1 MFSFNEIELMKN
13 NNLRSRREFFK
24 VAVHK
29 VLPVIGLI
37 SITNIPLFGIS
48 GITNDLSCNNGCTGT
63 CTGMCVKGCVGAC
76 MDNCSRTCRYT
87 AKGMCDTC
95 SHLCLGGCQNTSTG
109 IVQDTTEIK
118 DDTIKKTTGCMAE
131 CHATCYTTCH
141 GGCKVSCM
149 GPCAATC
156 GGKCQGTCHGTC
168 NRQVDL
174 M

>member
-1 MFSFNEIELMKN
+1 MENKDLH
-13 NNLRSRREFFK
+13 SRRDFFK
-24 VAVHK
+24 TTARQ
-29 VLPVIGLI
+29 VLPVIGLL
-37 SITNIPLFGIS
+37 SIIEVPLFGQI
-48 GITNDLSCNNGCTGT
+48 INDRALDCNGGCFQT
-63 CTGMCVKGCVGAC
+63 CKA
-76 MDNCSRTCRYT
+76 T
-87 AKGMCDTC
+87 AKGTCDTC